1 MNSLTMKSWLL
12 LTTIPLFQSCC
23 ASSSPHTSRVA
34 NGPTGFVAYRKVGN
48 DVELTFIEPANVPE
62 NIKQRVREML
72 SSAAPL
78 EDKVDSLPGLPA
90 SYSREENRRENS
102 GAFTS
107 VVENPAVIQ
116 EPLQTASD
124 YTVIDMETPAAPAR
138 PSAVQDVKPVLQGHP
153 EEIVESNQASRNEP
167 QQIQAGSATHP
178 EPHILP
184 ESRSVGEHHV
194 VISSPSSKAK
204 QADVGTP
211 GPDAGSPPY
220 SQKLSATTFPKSTT
234 FSPTTTTRMMRSNQT
249 EPSVAFETTQKK
261 TKGALA
267 SSENGAGAVS
277 FIIPLLI
284 SLILQVQ
291 MFV

>member
-1 MNSLTMKSWLL
+1 MNSLTVKSWLL
-12 LTTIPLFQSCC
+12 LTTLQLFQACC
-23 ASSSPHTSRVA
+23 ASSFPHTTRVST
-34 NGPTGFVAYRKVGN
+34 GPTGFVAYRKVGN
-48 DVELTFIEPANVPE
+48 DVELTFIEPANVPD
-62 NIKQRVREML
+62 NIKQRVKEML
-72 SSAAPL
+72 SSDA
-78 EDKVDSLPGLPA
+78 SLNYNVESVVGSPA
-90 SYSREENRRENS
+90 RYPRGENTRENS
-102 GAFTS
+102 EAFTT
-107 VVENPAVIQ
+107 VVENPERIQ
-116 EPLQTASD
+116 EPLETASD
-124 YTVIDMETPAAPAR
+124 SLVIEMETPAAPEK
-138 PSAVQDVKPVLQGHP
+138 PHLVQDAKPVLQGPP
-153 EEIVESNQASRNEP
+153 ENIVESNEASRNEP
-167 QQIQAGSATHP
+167 QKIQAGSATHP

-194 VISSPSSKAK
+194 VISSPASKAK

-211 GPDAGSPPY
+211 GPDAGSPPF

-234 FSPTTTTRMMRSNQT
+234 FSATTSMRVVRSNQT

-284 SLILQVQ
+284 TLVLQVE